1 MALAWWIGESKRRR
15 PIKAPS
21 ERASNCCS
29 ALAPSSIL
37 SPDITVS
44 SYDSQLSIAVTLGAM
59 GRSRYGLILENEI
72 RRQLLDDE
80 QTPVDA
86 IDARRW
92 TGRHERRHIG
102 SLRRTTA
109 NWRLGFDDDAVA
121 IAGVR
126 HEAANELESGPFD
139 RLLRG
144 QRVHAANVRDRHH
157 GDGRLHRDQQGR

>member
-1 MALAWWIGESKRRR
+1 MARAWWIGEAKRRR

-29 ALAPSSIL
+29 ALAPSSIV
-37 SPDITVS
+37 SSDITVS
-44 SYDSQLSIAVTLGAM
+44 SYDSQLSIAVTLGLRAL
-59 GRSRYGLILENEI
+59 GWYRLILEDEI
-72 RRQLLDDE
+72 RRQLLDYE

-92 TGRHERRHIG
+92 TGGHERRHIG

-109 NWRLGFDDDAVA
+109 NWRLGFDDDAGA

-126 HEAANELESGPFD
+126 HGAANELAYRPFD

-144 QRVHAANVRDRHH
+144 
-157 GDGRLHRDQQGR
+157 